1 MVFYEAT
8 PNPNSMKFRSD
19 HQIADETAFF
29 DDPTKTSR
37 SPLAQKLFGFPW
49 AQAVLI
55 GPDFVT
61 VTKQSWVEWKIL
73 ADPLANLIDEHLERK
88 EGVLFPAKPAASAA
102 SEDHSATDGLTSTI
116 HEDDPPEVKTIK
128 HILDTEIRPAV
139 AMDGGDIVFQRYE
152 DNRLYLYMQ
161 GACSGCPSSA
171 MTLKQGVESRLK
183 EAVPEL
189 IEVIAI

>member
-1 MVFYEAT
+1 MERAMTVIYEST
-8 PNPNSMKFRSD
+8 PNPNSMKFCAGR
-19 HQIADETAFF
+19 QIASQTVFF
-29 DDPTKTSR
+29 DDPAKTLR

-73 ADPLANLIDEHLERK
+73 ADPLANLIEEHLERG
-88 EGVLFPAKPAASAA
+88 EGVLFAEKPEGAMGVADS
-102 SEDHSATDGLTSTI
+102 STV
-116 HEDDPPEVKTIK
+116 DDAPVVKTIK
-128 HILDTEIRPAV
+128 QILDTEIRPAV

-161 GACSGCPSSA
+161 GSCSGCPSSM
-171 MTLKQGVESRLK
+171 MTLKQGVEARLK

-189 IEVIAI
+189 IEVIAL

>member
-1 MVFYEAT
+1 MTVFYEAT
-8 PNPNSMKFRSD
+8 PNPNAMKFRTD
-19 HQIADETAFF
+19 RKIADETVFF
-29 DDPTKTSR
+29 EDPVKTTR

-49 AQAVLI
+49 AQAVMI

-61 VTKQSWVEWKIL
+61 VTKQNWVEWKIL
-73 ADPLANLIDEHLERK
+73 ADPLARLIEEHLERD
-88 EGVLFPAKPAASAA
+88 EGVLLPAQLAANDTNGGKP
-102 SEDHSATDGLTSTI
+102 STI
-116 HEDDPPEVKTIK
+116 NEDDPPAVKTIK

-152 DNRLYLYMQ
+152 DHRLYLYMQ
-161 GACSGCPSSA
+161 GACSGCPSSM

-189 IEVIAI
+189 EEVIAV